1 MSQLRK
7 RFQRTLCQSDHHPWF
22 FFKIFTKSERS
33 WYLLNSILE
42 VHHHDQLLLVLGI
55 KRLSLKN
62 SHNRLDVARGTTG
75 PGYWNWNLNYLIIYK
90 FQFDEH
96 ALHCSWISLDF
107 NGDNQTDNHH
117 LHINRR
123 NGNVSDNSELTA
135 VVQMLVLQTEKVP
148 DKPEDDSDDGDD
160 DDKMTVMMM
169 TMRMKMM
176 KMNDQKLTFWRL
188 LQFVEH
194 CWSSREGVQL
204 SGI

>member
-1 MSQLRK
+1 M
-7 RFQRTLCQSDHHPWF
+7 
-22 FFKIFTKSERS
+22 
-33 WYLLNSILE
+33 LE
-42 VHHHDQLLLVLGI
+42 AQQAQVI
-55 KRLSLKN
+55 E
-62 SHNRLDVARGTTG
+62 TET
-75 PGYWNWNLNYLIIYK
+75 WIIIIYK

-96 ALHCSWISLDF
+96 ALHCSWIILDF

-148 DKPEDDSDDGDD
+148 DKPEGRDD
-160 DDKMTVMMM
+160 DDDVADDDY
-169 TMRMKMM
+169 

>member
-1 MSQLRK
+1 MDL
-7 RFQRTLCQSDHHPWF
+7 
-22 FFKIFTKSERS
+22 
-33 WYLLNSILE
+33 
-42 VHHHDQLLLVLGI
+42 
-55 KRLSLKN
+55 
-62 SHNRLDVARGTTG
+62 
-75 PGYWNWNLNYLIIYK
+75 
-90 FQFDEH
+90 
-96 ALHCSWISLDF
+96 

-148 DKPEDDSDDGDD
+148 DKPEGRDDYDDVADD
-160 DDKMTVMMM
+160 DY
-169 TMRMKMM
+169 

-194 CWSSREGVQL
+194 CWSSREGAQL